1 MIKPPSSQQNFAAF
15 DKVLYTYEVK
25 EPDLFVLI
33 VFLLNHTHEDIFM
46 TWTAIWTFQCR
57 NAHLLT
63 EWKDVFG
70 VCFEHFWESLLSL
83 PLFWNASLFMH
94 CLTKLARYEV
104 PMVDV
109 GFYAGQKFFQFN
121 RQKVNCE
128 ANNKVSRC
136 GKLIVALVFCSFL
149 KCVSGAQFKYVVP
162 RSQGAGYCFLWLQ
175 TRNTARNCSMF
186 CMTDEIR

>member
-1 MIKPPSSQQNFAAF
+1 MRTFLWHGPPYGHFNAEMRICLQSERMFLAC
-15 DKVLYTYEVK
+15 VLS
-25 EPDLFVLI
+25 
-33 VFLLNHTHEDIFM
+33 IFESRC
-46 TWTAIWTFQCR
+46 CR
-57 NAHLLT
+57 CHCS
-63 EWKDVFG
+63 E
-70 VCFEHFWESLLSL
+70 
-83 PLFWNASLFMH
+83 MH